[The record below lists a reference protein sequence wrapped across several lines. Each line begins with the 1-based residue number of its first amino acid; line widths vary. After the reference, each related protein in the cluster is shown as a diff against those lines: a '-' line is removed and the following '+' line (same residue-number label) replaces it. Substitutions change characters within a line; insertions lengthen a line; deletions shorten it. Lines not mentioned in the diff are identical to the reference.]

1 MTDQSKN
8 IVRIATTPNHDP
20 ERLIVREH
28 SDGHA
33 LVTFWT
39 PIVVDFASF
48 NAALEWARDHI
59 EARGYPDMEI
69 TIREHEYVEGYGWRE
84 VEEEPPNEDGLT
96 GAEYAE
102 LLGPMWY
109 EDEDED

>member
-1 MTDQSKN
+1 MTDKN

-48 NAALEWARDHI
+48 DAALEWARDHI

-69 TIREHEYVEGYGWRE
+69 TIRWRE
-84 VEEEPPNEDGLT
+84 VEEEPPDEDGLT

-109 EDEDED
+109 EDEDEDEDED